1 MSSLLDKMIEKK
13 RQAALQ
19 SSASASPSDNNASN
33 PQEPAVGAP
42 PPRTATAADIMRKQM
57 ESASIDQSVRFID
70 LDLIDVEAQVREEF
84 DMDYIMDL
92 ATDFA
97 LSPSKQPDQP
107 ITVFSR
113 ANGRYLLSRGEN
125 RLRAMKFARDNR
137 DALGSQDP
145 TDFTSIRATIAG
157 PEPDTQ
163 IEKTQVQV
171 KENVLRDGLKLPEL
185 GKALLTF
192 FEENPNATQSDAA
205 AWCGFR
211 NQASGRVKVNN
222 ALKLMKCDSD
232 LIERVRK
239 KQLSAEKAFAIQE
252 AREAEKNTHDIQSEL
267 STSALT
273 AVATTDTGG
282 EAAPVPEKVKPQ
294 KGKRIAALE
303 NAPKKQVTVAIPLE
317 RVLQVGELV
326 NWIAKQKGMEPISFG
341 SSVGRK
347 EAMTIL
353 NHPLF
358 DSILESIKS
367 PE

>member
-19 SSASASPSDNNASN
+19 SSASATPSDNNASN

-185 GKALLTF
+185 GKA
-192 FEENPNATQSDAA
+192 
-205 AWCGFR
+205 
-211 NQASGRVKVNN
+211 
-222 ALKLMKCDSD
+222 
-232 LIERVRK
+232 
-239 KQLSAEKAFAIQE
+239 
-252 AREAEKNTHDIQSEL
+252 
-267 STSALT
+267 
-273 AVATTDTGG
+273 
-282 EAAPVPEKVKPQ
+282 
-294 KGKRIAALE
+294 
-303 NAPKKQVTVAIPLE
+303 
-317 RVLQVGELV
+317 
-326 NWIAKQKGMEPISFG
+326 
-341 SSVGRK
+341 
-347 EAMTIL
+347 
-353 NHPLF
+353 
-358 DSILESIKS
+358 
-367 PE
+367 